1 MKAAILATVLLLS
14 GVSDAFASPTCSGD
28 LKTSGTAQCF
38 VIR

>member
-1 MKAAILATVLLLS
+1 MKAAIFATALLIF
-14 GVSDAFASPTCSGD
+14 GVSNAFASPTCSGD